1 MKGEDAMIS
10 ILDLIHFILN
20 ISDFLKD
27 FIKQYGTGTYLILF
41 TIIFCETG
49 LVVFPYLPGDS
60 LIFAAG
66 ALAAIGLFNPWILF
80 IVFVTAAMA
89 GDNVN
94 YWIGHSI
101 GPRIF
106 KQKKSK
112 FFNKKQLDRAHEFYK
127 KHGGKTVV
135 IARYIP
141 IIRTFAPFVAGIGAM
156 KYRRY
161 IVFEMMGTWSWVA
174 LMLSIGFWF
183 GNIPYVKDH
192 LETVFL
198 AIIIISFLPLI
209 GGILY
214 DYLKQKKAPK
224 KIKHGTKAKGLSE
237 E

>member
-1 MKGEDAMIS
+1 MWS
-10 ILDLIHFILN
+10 IFDLINFILH
-20 ISDFLKD
+20 ISDYLKN
-27 FIKQYGTGTYLILF
+27 FIDQYGIGTYLILF

-80 IVFVTAAMA
+80 IVFVVAAMS
-89 GDNVN
+89 GDNLN

-101 GPRIF
+101 GPKIF
-106 KQKKSK
+106 KKKKSR

-156 KYRRY
+156 EYRRY
-161 IVFEMMGTWSWVA
+161 IIFEIIGTWSWVA

-183 GNIPYVKDH
+183 GNIPYVQDH

-214 DYLKQKKAPK
+214 DYLKKKKAPTNH
-224 KIKHGTKAKGLSE
+224 IKRTRTKGLSE

>member
-1 MKGEDAMIS
+1 MCAFF
-10 ILDLIHFILN
+10 DLINFILH
-20 ISDFLKD
+20 ISEYLKD
-27 FIKQYGTGTYLILF
+27 FITQYGTGTYLILF

-49 LVVFPYLPGDS
+49 LVIFPYLPGDS

-66 ALAAIGLFNPWILF
+66 ALAAIGLLNPWILF
-80 IVFVTAAMA
+80 IIFVVAAMS
-89 GDNVN
+89 GDNLN

-101 GPRIF
+101 GPKIF

-112 FFNKKQLDRAHEFYK
+112 FFNKKQLDRAHAFYK
-127 KHGGKTVV
+127 THGGKTVV

-161 IVFEMMGTWSWVA
+161 VVFEIIGTWSWVA
-174 LMLSIGFWF
+174 LMLFLGFWF
-183 GNIPYVKDH
+183 GNLPYVKDH

-198 AIIIISFLPLI
+198 AIIIISFMPLI

-214 DYLKQKKAPK
+214 DYLKHKKAPK
-224 KIKHGTKAKGLSE
+224 KIKTDIRSKSLSE

>member
-1 MKGEDAMIS
+1 MWS

-20 ISDFLKD
+20 ISDYLKD

-41 TIIFCETG
+41 TIIFIETG

-80 IVFVTAAMA
+80 IVFVCAAMA

-101 GPRIF
+101 GPKIF
-106 KQKKSK
+106 KQKNSK
-112 FFNKKQLDRAHEFYK
+112 FFNKKQLDRAHTFYQ

-156 KYRRY
+156 EYRRY
-161 IVFEMMGTWSWVA
+161 IVFEIIGTWTWVA

-198 AIIIISFLPLI
+198 AIIIISFVPLI

-214 DYLKQKKAPK
+214 DYLKHKKAPK
-224 KIKHGTKAKGLSE
+224 HTKRAKKSKDLSE

>member
-1 MKGEDAMIS
+1 MWS

-20 ISDFLKD
+20 ISDYLKD

-80 IVFVTAAMA
+80 IVFVAAAMA

-112 FFNKKQLDRAHEFYK
+112 FFNKKQLDRAHEFYR

-161 IVFEMMGTWSWVA
+161 IVFEMIGTWSWVA

-198 AIIIISFLPLI
+198 AIIIISFMPLI

-214 DYLKQKKAPK
+214 DYLKRKKAPK
-224 KIKHGTKAKGLSE
+224 GIKKGPRSRGLSE